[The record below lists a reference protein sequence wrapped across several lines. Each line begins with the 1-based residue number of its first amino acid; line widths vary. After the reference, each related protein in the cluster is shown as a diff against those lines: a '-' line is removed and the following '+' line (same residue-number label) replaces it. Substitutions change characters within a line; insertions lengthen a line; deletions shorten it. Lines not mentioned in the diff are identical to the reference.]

1 MLGQLEYSGN
11 EAARD
16 YLNGDMDREE
26 AVQWLVDYALS
37 SPERARQRTD
47 FFDTYRSYVINYNL
61 GKDMVRDYVER
72 DAEEQAVRWQRFEQL
87 LSSPMS
93 PSDLRSPE

>member
-1 MLGQLEYSGN
+1 MRFTIERGP
-11 EAARD
+11 EAI
-16 YLNGDMDREE
+16 
-26 AVQWLVDYALS
+26 QWLVDYSLT

-61 GKDMVRDYVER
+61 GRDMVRDYVER
-72 DAEEQAVRWQRFEQL
+72 GNDDLAVRWQRFEQL

-93 PSDLRSPE
+93 PSDL

>member
-1 MLGQLEYSGN
+1 
-11 EAARD
+11 
-16 YLNGDMDREE
+16 
-26 AVQWLVDYALS
+26 VQWLVDYSLT
-37 SPERARQRTD
+37 SPQRARQRTD

-72 DAEEQAVRWQRFEQL
+72 DTDDLAMRWQRFEQL

-93 PSDLRSPE
+93 PADLQ